1 MRRSVPS
8 LAQPADV
15 LIDRAR
21 RLLEQRQPRQAYEML
36 LPHEGARAG
45 DPQFDYLLGIAA
57 TDAGVPERGVFA
69 FERVLALRPDHHLAR
84 AEIARAFLLLG
95 ERDSARR
102 EFEIVRR
109 QPVPAAVKEV
119 IDHYLAAIAA
129 GDVVRLTRFLEPSLA
144 YESIQ

>member
-1 MRRSVPS
+1 MHT
-8 LAQPADV
+8 DT
-15 LIDRAR
+15 LIERAR
-21 RLLEQRQPRQAYEML
+21 RLLEQRQPRQAYDLL
-36 LPHEGARAG
+36 LPHESLRAG
-45 DPQFDYLLGIAA
+45 DPEFDYLLGIAA

-69 FERVLALRPDHHLAR
+69 FERVLALQPNHHLAR

-109 QPVPAAVKEV
+109 QPVPASVKQV
-119 IDHYLAAIAA
+119 IDHYLSAIAA

-144 YESIQ
+144 HETIQ